1 MRICIPIRVKSLK
14 EAEKQVKN
22 AILLLKSVPQK
33 PEILFEI
40 WLDRFCGSDFEAN
53 LRKLI
58 KNCKA
63 PVIAVCRGK
72 IERGDFKGSEKERIE
87 ILKNAVLAGAK
98 MVDCGIR
105 TDKKLVGDLKKVCR
119 KHGAKLIISKHIW
132 DKTPELPDLLKIFK
146 SAKALGADIVK
157 IATSAKKWSDNV
169 VLFELVS
176 RVSQKGGEIIAV
188 GMGECGRI
196 SRIGCPLL
204 GSYLTYVALDE
215 KSRTAEGQFT
225 LKEIKALS
233 L

>member
-1 MRICIPIRVKSLK
+1 MRICIPIRAKSLK
-14 EAEKQVKN
+14 EAEKQVKK
-22 AILLLKSVPQK
+22 ALKMVEGGRVFGQK
-33 PEILFEI
+33 TEILFEI
-40 WLDRFCGSDFEAN
+40 WLDKN

-58 KNCKA
+58 KFCKA

-98 MVDCGIR
+98 MVDCGIQ
-105 TDKKLVGDLKKVCR
+105 TDKNLVRDLKKVCKR
-119 KHGAKLIISKHIW
+119 YGAKLIISKHIW
-132 DKTPELPDLLKIFK
+132 DTTPELPDLLKIFK

-157 IATSAKKWSDNV
+157 IATKAKNWSDNI

-176 RVSQKGGEIIAV
+176 RVAPLSGAGGKIIAV
-188 GMGECGRI
+188 GMGERGKI